1 MQPLLSPLLWR
12 IAGALSLALG
22 AIGIVVPVLPTTP
35 FVLLAAFC
43 FARGSP
49 ALHRWLLAN
58 RAFGPLLRDWEEHR
72 SIERRTKIVAIAAMS
87 ISLASSIVFA
97 VDAAWLQVTLALLG
111 VGLAIGIYRIPSR
124 DHPSQSRGSRSR

>member
-1 MQPLLSPLLWR
+1 MQQLLSPLLWR

-72 SIERRTKIVAIAAMS
+72 SIERRTKIVAIAMMS

-97 VDAAWLQVTLALLG
+97 VDAAWLQVALALLG

-124 DHPSQSRGSRSR
+124 DHPSQSPGRRSR

>member
-1 MQPLLSPLLWR
+1 MQQLLSPLLWR

-72 SIERRTKIVAIAAMS
+72 SIERRTKIVAIAMMS
-87 ISLASSIVFA
+87 ISLTSSIVFA
-97 VDAAWLQVTLALLG
+97 VDAAWLQVALALLG

>member
-1 MQPLLSPLLWR
+1 MQQLLSSILWR

-49 ALHRWLLAN
+49 AVHRWLLAN
-58 RAFGPLLRDWEEHR
+58 RMFGPMLRDWEAHR
-72 SIERRTKIVAIAAMS
+72 SIERRTKIWAIAMMS
-87 ISLASSIVFA
+87 ISLAISIVFA
-97 VDAAWLQVTLALLG
+97 VDATWLKVTLALLG
-111 VGLAIGIYRIPSR
+111 LGLAIQIYRIPSR
-124 DHPSQSRGSRSR
+124 DRPARSAGGRSR